1 MLDYFQTLME
11 KMSFQFG
18 AAGHYH
24 RSFPPPSNTSAKT
37 TASNC
42 WRYYCLFALVY
53 TTTCP
58 PFRCAHTRRHHLACL
73 VPGALVATSY
83 SPALIGI
90 GDRTQSQTPS
100 TPKKSRFR
108 SNGTVLFVNN
118 TQWHHNMHHTYLRH
132 PLSWRRDQH
141 GPSAAA
147 AQRQETKGQQPRRR
161 RVEQFLSMRETGV
174 GLKSSHF
181 RARKWLL
188 LSRPSIRVEKVYQD
202 SRRQP

>member
-1 MLDYFQTLME
+1 MVCNYVTKLNAGSPMWSSMVQQHDLCYRCDRGKHLAVKWHHCHLFRDGMLDYFQTLME

-18 AAGHYH
+18 ATGHYH

-58 PFRCAHTRRHHLACL
+58 QIRCAHTRRHHLACL

-90 GDRTQSQTPS
+90 GDRTY
-100 TPKKSRFR
+100 FA
-108 SNGTVLFVNN
+108 
-118 TQWHHNMHHTYLRH
+118 H
-132 PLSWRRDQH
+132 PFICRGFKTTLS
-141 GPSAAA
+141 S
-147 AQRQETKGQQPRRR
+147 
-161 RVEQFLSMRETGV
+161 L
-174 GLKSSHF
+174 
-181 RARKWLL
+181 
-188 LSRPSIRVEKVYQD
+188 
-202 SRRQP
+202 